1 MKRLIILFCICTMA
15 LDAYCASQ
23 TENEEVVTERTDSV
37 ANVVTDSI
45 SLVDK
50 YLAIIDTLAKER
62 DVLNATTTPSMLNAY
77 YYQLLSPPALYNSPL
92 QQMMS
97 ETDTSCPDPQLQRL
111 YASRRA
117 LSTLYTDA
125 PWLVTQTESDIMGQA
140 SIRDDVNE
148 ILQSSDK
155 LADKV
160 VDSKLTPEFN
170 EPVEVITRRPN
181 FWKFSGDV
189 SLQFVQNF
197 FSDNWYRGGETNITG
212 NLNMTLRANYNDQ
225 RKISWDNT
233 VNIQLGFQTT
243 KNDEK
248 RSFHPSQNLL
258 RYTTNAGYKA
268 WKTLYYSL
276 QVIMQTQIAPNV
288 QRNSDKV
295 NSKILSPLEVTV
307 APGMKWDFAAGK
319 KKRFT
324 GQLNVAPLAMKVLYV
339 HDDDIVKNYGLEED
353 THSKFTF
360 GPNVTLNTRWQ
371 ICKQISWS
379 SRIYWMSNFE
389 YNILEWENTIDFSVT
404 KLINTQ
410 LYLYPRFDNSN
421 EGYRKKSR
429 FDTYFMFREF
439 LSLGLKY
446 NF

>member
-1 MKRLIILFCICTMA
+1 
-15 LDAYCASQ
+15 
-23 TENEEVVTERTDSV
+23 
-37 ANVVTDSI
+37 
-45 SLVDK
+45 
-50 YLAIIDTLAKER
+50 
-62 DVLNATTTPSMLNAY
+62 
-77 YYQLLSPPALYNSPL
+77 
-92 QQMMS
+92 
-97 ETDTSCPDPQLQRL
+97 
-111 YASRRA
+111 
-117 LSTLYTDA
+117 
-125 PWLVTQTESDIMGQA
+125 
-140 SIRDDVNE
+140 
-148 ILQSSDK
+148 
-155 LADKV
+155 
-160 VDSKLTPEFN
+160 
-170 EPVEVITRRPN
+170 
-181 FWKFSGDV
+181 
-189 SLQFVQNF
+189 
-197 FSDNWYRGGETNITG
+197 
-212 NLNMTLRANYNDQ
+212 
-225 RKISWDNT
+225 
-233 VNIQLGFQTT
+233 
-243 KNDEK
+243 
-248 RSFHPSQNLL
+248 
-258 RYTTNAGYKA
+258 
-268 WKTLYYSL
+268 
-276 QVIMQTQIAPNV
+276 MQTQIAPNV

-360 GPNVTLNTRWQ
+360 GPNVTLNSRWQ